1 MQWQLMSRSLL
12 IAYLCTLTMILGLSS
27 PLPYF
32 YPIYFAVLL
41 IHRELRDE
49 EKCHKK
55 YGKDW
60 DAYCE
65 KVRWRIIP
73 YVY

>member
-1 MQWQLMSRSLL
+1 MKRADGCLDPYYSRVF
-12 IAYLCTLTMILGLSS
+12 CTILGFSS

-60 DAYCE
+60 DKYCE

-73 YVY
+73 YIY

>member
-1 MQWQLMSRSLL
+1 
-12 IAYLCTLTMILGLSS
+12 MILGLSS